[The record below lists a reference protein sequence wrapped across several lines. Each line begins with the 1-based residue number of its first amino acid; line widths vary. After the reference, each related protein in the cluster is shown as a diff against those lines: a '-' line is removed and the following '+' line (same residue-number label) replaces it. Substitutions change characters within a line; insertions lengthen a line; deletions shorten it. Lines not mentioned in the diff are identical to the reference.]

1 MCVCVCCRRQ
11 FKFSCRTS
19 QRKHRSSSPSATQ
32 ETWLAHYCMSPLVYN
47 NFNCLRASINV
58 LFCTLV
64 GEKSSAASETT
75 ELCRRLEKKI
85 CNLNSLGSK
94 LKMENQ
100 GQLLLHVL
108 LQVKYCGYET
118 LTCCCV
124 AQEWLR
130 WWRHKRRSSA
140 IFPHNSSDGM
150 LSIVDVA

>member
-1 MCVCVCCRRQ
+1 MCVCVLQ
-11 FKFSCRTS
+11 TTVQVQLPYLATHAQVFVTIGDTGNLV
-19 QRKHRSSSPSATQ
+19 SS
-32 ETWLAHYCMSPLVYN
+32 LLYVPLVYN
-47 NFNCLRASINV
+47 NFNCLRAIINV

-124 AQEWLR
+124 AQEWLQ
-130 WWRHKRRSSA
+130 
-140 IFPHNSSDGM
+140 
-150 LSIVDVA
+150 